1 MFGANDI
8 FIKKEIKEVKERRR
22 IKDILKSIWNFWTSP
37 EGAFILAV
45 SAMALGYYQFYI
57 SRPILRYDTNT
68 IKLISSSN
76 SNNYTVDVM
85 GKKYQDLYLTKV
97 YLYNQGEQALSGAD
111 VSRIGHDPI
120 RITIPKEAKMQHFNL
135 DNEET
140 TSSITAEIIPYGQD
154 LVLSFDFLN
163 PDYQYVVNLLHEV
176 PTDNI
181 AVTGS
186 ALNVSQIT
194 KAISGH
200 ELKNYL
206 IWGLGTLYIF
216 LIIYY
221 VLRKW
226 HRH

>member
-1 MFGANDI
+1 MFSSKEI
-8 FIKKEIKEVKERRR
+8 FMKKEQARERRR
-22 IKDILKSIWNFWTSP
+22 VKDILRSIWNFWTSP

-85 GKKYQDLYLTKV
+85 GKKYEDLYLTKV
-97 YLYNQGEQALSGAD
+97 YLYNQGEQALSGSD

-120 RITIPKEAKMQHFNL
+120 RIQVPSEAQMQHYNL
-135 DNEET
+135 DSDET
-140 TSSITAEIIPYGQD
+140 TSSITAEIVPYGKD
-154 LVLSFDFLN
+154 LVLNFDFLN
-163 PDYQYVVNLLHEV
+163 PDYQYVVNILHEH
-176 PTDNI
+176 PTNDFI
-181 AVTGS
+181 VTGS

-194 KAISGH
+194 RAISGR
-200 ELKNYL
+200 ELKDCL
-206 IWGLGTLYIF
+206 IWGLGSLYLL

-221 VLRKW
+221 VIRKW
-226 HRH
+226 RRH

>member
-1 MFGANDI
+1 ML
-8 FIKKEIKEVKERRR
+8 IKKEIKQAKERRR
-22 IKDILKSIWNFWTSP
+22 IKDIIKSIWNFWTSP

-57 SRPILRYDTNT
+57 SRPILRYDTT
-68 IKLISSSN
+68 TTKLISSSN

-97 YLYNQGEQALSGAD
+97 YLYNQGEQALSGSD

-120 RITIPKEAKMQHFNL
+120 RIQIPKEAKMQHYNL
-135 DNEET
+135 DSDET

-154 LVLSFDFLN
+154 LVLNFDFLN
-163 PDYQYVVNLLHEV
+163 PDYQYVVNLLHES
-176 PTDNI
+176 PSDDI
-181 AVTGS
+181 IVTGS

-194 KAISGH
+194 RTISGH
-200 ELKNYL
+200 ELKDYL
-206 IWGLGTLYIF
+206 IWGLGSVYLL

-226 HRH
+226 HKR

>member
-1 MFGANDI
+1 MFGA
-8 FIKKEIKEVKERRR
+8 KEITEVKERRR
-22 IKDILKSIWNFWTSP
+22 IRDILKSIWNFWTSP

-57 SRPILRYDTNT
+57 SRPILRYDVVTT
-68 IKLISSSN
+68 KLISSSN

-97 YLYNQGEQALSGAD
+97 YLYNQGKQALSGSD

-140 TSSITAEIIPYGQD
+140 TASISAEIVPYGKD
-154 LVLSFDFLN
+154 LVLNFDFLN
-163 PDYQYVVNLLHEV
+163 PNYQYVVNLLHE
-176 PTDNI
+176 TANDDI

-186 ALNVSQIT
+186 ALNVSKIT
-194 KAISGH
+194 RAISGR
-200 ELKNYL
+200 ELKDYL
-206 IWGLGTLYIF
+206 IWGLGTLYIL

-221 VLRKW
+221 VIRKW
-226 HRH
+226 HKH

>member
-1 MFGANDI
+1 MFV
-8 FIKKEIKEVKERRR
+8 KKEIQEVKERRKIR
-22 IKDILKSIWNFWTSP
+22 DVLKSIWNFWTSP

-57 SRPILRYDTNT
+57 SRPILRYDTVT
-68 IKLISSSN
+68 TKLISSAN

-120 RITIPKEAKMQHFNL
+120 RIKVPKKAKVQHFNL

-140 TSSITAEIIPYGQD
+140 TSSISAEIVPYGDD
-154 LVLSFDFLN
+154 LVLNFDFLN

-176 PTDNI
+176 PVDDI
-181 AVTGS
+181 EVTGS

-194 KAISGH
+194 RAISGR
-200 ELKNYL
+200 ELKDYL
-206 IWGLGTLYIF
+206 IWGLGGLYF
-216 LIIYY
+216 LLIVYY
-221 VLRKW
+221 VARKW

>member
-1 MFGANDI
+1 MFNTNEI
-8 FIKKEIKEVKERRR
+8 FTKKKQAKERRR
-22 IKDILKSIWNFWTSP
+22 IKDIIKSIWNFWTSP

-57 SRPILRYDTNT
+57 SRPILRYDTT
-68 IKLISSSN
+68 TTKLISSSN

-120 RITIPKEAKMQHFNL
+120 RIQIPKEAKMQHYNL
-135 DNEET
+135 DSDET
-140 TSSITAEIIPYGQD
+140 TASITAEIIPYGQD
-154 LVLSFDFLN
+154 LVLNFDFLN
-163 PDYQYVVNLLHEV
+163 PDYQYVVNLLHES
-176 PTDNI
+176 PSDDI
-181 AVTGS
+181 IVTGS

-194 KAISGH
+194 RTISGH
-200 ELKNYL
+200 ELKDCL
-206 IWGLGTLYIF
+206 IWGLGTLYLL

-226 HRH
+226 RKR

>member
-1 MFGANDI
+1 MFV
-8 FIKKEIKEVKERRR
+8 KKEIQEVKERRR
-22 IKDILKSIWNFWTSP
+22 IKDIIKSIWNFWTSP

-68 IKLISSSN
+68 VKLISSSN

-85 GKKYQDLYLTKV
+85 GKKYEDLYLTKV

-120 RITIPKEAKMQHFNL
+120 RIQVPKEAKMQHYNL

-140 TSSITAEIIPYGQD
+140 TASITAEIVPYGED
-154 LVLSFDFLN
+154 LVLNFDFLN
-163 PDYQYVVNLLHEV
+163 PSYQYVVNILHEKPV
-176 PTDNI
+176 ADFV
-181 AVTGS
+181 VTGS
-186 ALNVSQIT
+186 ALNVSEIT
-194 KAISGH
+194 RAISGR
-200 ELKNYL
+200 ELKSCL
-206 IWGLGTLYIF
+206 IWGLGSFYLL
-216 LIIYY
+216 LIVYY
-221 VLRKW
+221 VVKKW

>member
-1 MFGANDI
+1 MFV
-8 FIKKEIKEVKERRR
+8 KREIQKVKEHRR
-22 IKDILKSIWNFWTSP
+22 IKDILRDIWNFWTSP

-57 SRPILRYDTNT
+57 SRPILRYDIDTT
-68 IKLISSSN
+68 KLISSSN

-120 RITIPKEAKMQHFNL
+120 RIIVPKEAKMQHFNL

-140 TSSITAEIIPYGQD
+140 TSSITAEIIPYGND
-154 LVLSFDFLN
+154 LVLNFDFLN
-163 PDYQYVVNLLHEV
+163 PDYQYVVNLLHEK
-176 PTDNI
+176 PSDDI
-181 AVTGS
+181 IVTGS

-194 KAISGH
+194 RAMNGH
-200 ELKNYL
+200 EMKDCL
-206 IWGLGTLYIF
+206 IWGLGTLYVF

-221 VLRKW
+221 VMRKW